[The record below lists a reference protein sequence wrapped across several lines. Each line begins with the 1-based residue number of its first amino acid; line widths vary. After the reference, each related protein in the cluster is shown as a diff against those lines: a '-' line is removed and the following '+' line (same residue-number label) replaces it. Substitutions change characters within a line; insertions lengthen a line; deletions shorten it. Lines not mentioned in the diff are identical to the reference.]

1 MINIG
6 LKEIHLGEAI
16 RKRVEE
22 IGITKTEFGRRI
34 GVPQQHVNRIFER
47 DTMETKRLIKVCR
60 ALEFNFFAL
69 FCELSPKVEAHMS
82 AVSLGPGNANN
93 NIGDAAVATQIE
105 VLNTRIA
112 GMEAMHSLVKEQVEL
127 LKSQL
132 RDKDEIIT
140 LLKTSKS

>member
-1 MINIG
+1 
-6 LKEIHLGEAI
+6 
-16 RKRVEE
+16 
-22 IGITKTEFGRRI
+22 
-34 GVPQQHVNRIFER
+34 
-47 DTMETKRLIKVCR
+47 
-60 ALEFNFFAL
+60 
-69 FCELSPKVEAHMS
+69 MS

-93 NIGDAAVATQIE
+93 NIGDAAIATQIE